1 MKVAFITRSTLFT
14 VRGGDTFQVT
24 ETAKHLGEFGIEVDI
39 FLTGQYIDYS
49 MYDLLH
55 FFNIIRPADIL
66 YHINK
71 SNKPFVLSTILIDYS
86 EADKFYRRGIYGFLS
101 RHLYSNQIE
110 YLKTIAR
117 FIKRKDKIRSV
128 SYLWH
133 GQKRSIKKI
142 LNNALML
149 FPNSKTEYD
158 ALVKYYNCSTAYTVI
173 PNGINCKLFCFDAS
187 IKKDPSL
194 VICAARIEGIKNQLN
209 LIKAINNTS
218 YKLLIIGAP
227 APNQLSYYKECKKI
241 AASNITFIEQLEQ
254 HALLSYYNKA
264 SVHVLPSWFE
274 TCGLSSLEAAAMGC
288 NIVITNKGY
297 TSEYYESYAFYC
309 DPSSTES
316 IFKAVENAAKAG
328 FPDRLRE
335 KILSQYTWQHAA
347 DGIASSYYNLIS

>member
-24 ETAKHLGEFGIEVDI
+24 ETAKHLGEIGITADI
-39 FLTGQYIDYS
+39 FLTNQYIDYS
-49 MYDLLH
+49 MYDALH

-66 YHINK
+66 YHIKK
-71 SNKPFVLSTILIDYS
+71 SNTPFVLSTILINYS
-86 EADKFYRRGIYGFLS
+86 ESDRFYRTGIFGFLS
-101 RHLYSNQIE
+101 RYLSADQIE

-128 SYLWH
+128 SYLWQ
-133 GQKRSIKKI
+133 GQKRSITEI
-142 LNNALML
+142 LNKASML
-149 FPNSKTEYD
+149 FPNSKMEYD
-158 ALVKYYNCSTAYTVI
+158 ALVKYYNCDTSYTVI
-173 PNGINCKLFCFDAS
+173 PNGINSKLFCFDTA
-187 IKKDPSL
+187 IKKDPLL
-194 VICAARIEGIKNQLN
+194 VVCAARIEGVKNQLN
-209 LIKAINNTS
+209 LIKALNNTQ
-218 YKLLIIGAP
+218 YRLLIIGAP
-227 APNQLSYYKECKKI
+227 APNQLFYYKECKKI

-254 HALLSYYNKA
+254 HALLNYYNKA

-316 IFKAVENAAKAG
+316 IFSAIDNAAKAG
-328 FPDRLRE
+328 IPDKLRQ

-347 DGIASSYYNLIS
+347 ERIASSYYNLIS